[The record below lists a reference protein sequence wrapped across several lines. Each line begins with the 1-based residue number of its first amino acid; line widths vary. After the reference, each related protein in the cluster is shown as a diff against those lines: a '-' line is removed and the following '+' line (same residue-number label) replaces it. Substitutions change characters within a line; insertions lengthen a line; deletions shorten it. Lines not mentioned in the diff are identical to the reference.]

1 MMLWNESGSNRALSV
16 DPDCKQGVG
25 LRIIEMVKLIE
36 DKRKELV
43 SLCQKHRVERLELF
57 GSALTGENFDIE
69 KSDIDFLVEFL
80 PLEPGTH
87 AHTYFG
93 LLDDLRSL
101 FQRKVNLVMTC
112 AIKNRYFLESINQ
125 NRKVLYAA

>member
-1 MMLWNESGSNRALSV
+1 MSAE
-16 DPDCKQGVG
+16 PDCKQGVG

-43 SLCQKHRVERLELF
+43 NLCQKHRVERLELF

-69 KSDIDFLVEFL
+69 RSDIDFLVEFA

-87 AHTYFG
+87 AHAYFG
-93 LLDDLRSL
+93 LLADLQDL
-101 FQRKVNLVMTC
+101 FERNIDLVETG
-112 AIKNRYFLESINQ
+112 AIRNPYFLESINR
-125 NRKVLYAA
+125 NRSEIYAA